1 MQPLVPALWKS
12 CSKNFRKIHMKARMP
27 ESLFDK
33 IVAILTY
40 SKQVLLLR
48 QLQLSRRGFMMSC
61 SFSEYA
67 EPATGGA
74 L

>member
-1 MQPLVPALWKS
+1 
-12 CSKNFRKIHMKARMP
+12 MP

-48 QLQLSRRGFMMSC
+48 QLQLSRRGFMISC

-67 EPATGGA
+67 EPPTGGA